1 MASIQTPLQGTETVT
16 AERAQMRRQLTVWE
30 AIGVSLALMAPSM
43 AANIN
48 PQASATTVGRAVPLA
63 FALSAVGVLLVSY
76 TFVRLCQRF
85 NHSGS
90 VYGFVG
96 ATLGARAG
104 VVSGWALAGTYT
116 FYGVVTSMAGGR
128 FLASLL
134 DTLGIWHNPPA
145 WSGFLLGA
153 IGLVLVWWLAATP
166 VRAGTRVVLVVEAV
180 TVGC

>member
-1 MASIQTPLQGTETVT
+1 MEPVPASTPGLK
-16 AERAQMRRQLTVWE
+16 RSLSVW
-30 AIGVSLALMAPSM
+30 AAVGLSVALMAPSM

-76 TFVRLCQRF
+76 TFVRLCQRL
-85 NHSGS
+85 NHAGA

-116 FYGVVTSMAGGR
+116 FYG
-128 FLASLL
+128 
-134 DTLGIWHNPPA
+134 
-145 WSGFLLGA
+145 
-153 IGLVLVWWLAATP
+153 
-166 VRAGTRVVLVVEAV
+166 
-180 TVGC
+180 